1 MAAVARRR
9 NGHLP
14 ADRGDLGAAV
24 RAPGLSAGT
33 DKPYLLC
40 ARACREHLSGFLS
53 ADGDGRDHFPSLAD
67 EACRCCCKGGRTA
80 RCLVHRAGAGVRIHL
95 GSGHLGNLVGLGRAT
110 DFSAPAVF
118 LVAGCCVAQDRT
130 GRSEGAARACAL
142 LSIVGCINVVVIKY
156 SVDWWNTLHQ
166 PSTNF
171 TLATDQANGPEIW
184 VPLIFMIVAVYLFF
198 AISLILSTRN
208 EILQREKRAQWVMDL
223 VAKS

>member
-1 MAAVARRR
+1 MAALARRR
-9 NGHLP
+9 NGYLP
-14 ADRGDLGAAV
+14 AYRCDLGAV
-24 RAPGLSAGT
+24 IRTSGLSAGT

-40 ARACREHLSGFLS
+40 ARACREHLSGLLS
-53 ADGDGRDHFPSLAD
+53 ADGDSWHHFSSLAD
-67 EACRCCCKGGRTA
+67 EACRCRCQGGRA
-80 RCLVHRAGAGVRIHL
+80 SRCLVHRAGSGVRLHL
-95 GSGHLGNLVGLGRAT
+95 GSGYLGNLVGLGRSANLPAT
-110 DFSAPAVF
+110 AVF
-118 LVAGCCVAQDRT
+118 LLLGVVSLRT
-130 GRSEGAARACAL
+130 ALEDSEGAARACAL

-208 EILQREKRAQWVMDL
+208 EILQREKGAVGY
-223 VAKS
+223 